1 MEIASHQQSPFYHLV
16 RIFEVVNKSLQGT
29 FGEKGII
36 VSYELRAPDIS
47 LCRIQNMLS
56 SI

>member
-1 MEIASHQQSPFYHLV
+1 MEIASHQQILFYHL
-16 RIFEVVNKSLQGT
+16 EVVNKRLQGT
-29 FGEKGII
+29 FGEYGNI

-56 SI
+56 PI